1 MFHNL
6 LSDKFKAAFFLAA
19 ILLAWIALVE
29 FYAITDQSIKLDML
43 KKRNTELEADLTG
56 LASLLPDKLTKA
68 EAEKHG
74 FKRIFILYNEAGKA
88 VEVKFDRNKF

>member
-1 MFHNL
+1 MLQNL
-6 LSDKFKAAFFLAA
+6 FSDKMKLAFLLAA
-19 ILLAWIALVE
+19 ILLAWAAVVE

-56 LASLLPDKLTKA
+56 LVSLLPDRLNKA
-68 EAEKHG
+68 EADKQG
-74 FKRIFILYNEAGKA
+74 FKRIFIMYNESGKA